1 MATEDSKRE
10 GNPDPNHFTAS
21 GEGSPAG
28 KPLPVQLR
36 DKILLTTWIFSYA
49 AILWIFDL
57 ITKFEGRSALNSSQ
71 QGRSLR
77 RKMS

>member
-1 MATEDSKRE
+1 VATEDSKPE
-10 GNPDPNHFTAS
+10 ENSDPNPFTAS

-28 KPLPVQLR
+28 KPLPVQFR

-57 ITKFEGRSALNSSQ
+57 ITKFEGAGAHSRAAKR
-71 QGRSLR
+71 GEVTAE
-77 RKMS
+77 K